1 MSRVG
6 NIYTASK
13 FDGSLYYNVVSN
25 MNDIIADLPTLIIG
39 WQNVKR
45 LYPNADILN
54 WKISDNLYWTF
65 GKRENR
71 SRYDSDTIKFK
82 DICIQHLIDTEEYIF
97 VDMVTANRT
106 DKLNVLSF
114 IKDTE
119 KIKCAVLFQD
129 MLYIT
134 EKFSHKTY
142 GISLRDI
149 DFIGKKS
156 KDILNIVKSN
166 KSIRF
171 IPEELCYYTPEFLIK
186 NKNYLLPELFS

>member
-1 MSRVG
+1 MGRVG
-6 NIYTASK
+6 NIYTVNK
-13 FDGSLYYNVVSN
+13 FDEGLFYNVVTD
-25 MNDIIADLPTLIIG
+25 MNDVIIDVPTLIIG
-39 WQNVKR
+39 WQNVKK

-54 WKISDNLYWTF
+54 WKISDNIYWTF

-71 SRYDSDTIKFK
+71 SRYDQDLIKFK
-82 DICIQHLIDTEEYIF
+82 DICFKHLVETEEYVF

-106 DKLNVLSF
+106 EKLNVLSF

-119 KIKCAVLFQD
+119 KSKCAVHFQE

-134 EKFSHKTY
+134 ERFSHKTY

-156 KDILNIVKSN
+156 KDILNIVKYN